1 MKKLRERLNVFVVK
15 TPSMAIL
22 LGILLLNILLFV
34 VAALIISALA
44 PSSLESSGFWVSVFY
59 TVSMIL
65 DAGCISYVIAD
76 VGEAGVGLVIVC
88 MLTVIIGMITFTGA
102 VIGYVTNAISN
113 FIDNSKSGRRAL
125 KISGHTVILNWN
137 NRASEIVND
146 MLYTGK
152 RDVIVILVNDGAEAV
167 ERELNDRLSDTVHR
181 EHVKN
186 RLTVIVREG
195 ETFSSKQLADIS
207 ILTAKNVIILSS
219 DFQSSMCKYD
229 YRERREE
236 KEYGN
241 SNTVKTLVQV
251 AEFTSS
257 SASADNQIIVVE
269 VEDLWTHQ
277 LVNKII
283 FHKERLG
290 KCNIIPVPVNKI
302 LGQLLSQFSVMPE
315 LNAVYSTLFSN
326 KGAEF
331 FCRPYQGDWNE
342 TEDVSRFLAERDC
355 AIPMTAMT
363 TKTGPEAFYIADQEE
378 DVDRL
383 CAATWQER
391 EIRLNPDYWLSAKN
405 VIIIGHNSK
414 SMELMKGFDAF
425 RGEWMPR
432 DGSEILNLLIIDDEK
447 SLEKRGFYR
456 DYPYVRQIVE
466 ADIYESDKIAGAL
479 NAFLDATPGQVSI
492 LILSDDNAR
501 PESIDAGALAY
512 LIFVQGIL
520 TSRTAEDGAFDPGRI
535 DIIVEILNPKNYD
548 VVHDFSANNVVISNR
563 YISKMVTQ
571 ISAKEALYEFYCDI
585 LTYDEEGA
593 DVYESKELYIKPAA
607 EFLAALPGRCTAA
620 QLIRGIYNAC
630 PPDNKAILI
639 GYVDG
644 EGNTVLFT
652 GRQDELWLELT
663 PRDKLIIFS
672 NH

>member
-1 MKKLRERLNVFVVK
+1 MKKLREKLNIFVVK
-15 TPSMAIL
+15 TPALAIL
-22 LGILLLNILLFV
+22 LGILLLNILLFAV
-34 VAALIISALA
+34 SALIISALA

-59 TVSMIL
+59 TISMIL

-113 FIDNSKSGRRAL
+113 FIENSQSGRRAL
-125 KISGHTVILNWN
+125 RISGHTVILNWN
-137 NRASEIVND
+137 SRASEIVND
-146 MLYTGK
+146 LLYTGK
-152 RDVIVILVNDGAEAV
+152 KEVIVILVNEGAEAV

-181 EHVKN
+181 ENVKN

-195 ETFSSKQLADIS
+195 ETFSTKQLTDIS
-207 ILTAKNVIILSS
+207 ILTAKNIIILSS
-219 DFQSSMCKYD
+219 DYQNTMCKYE
-229 YRERREE
+229 YREHREE
-236 KEYGN
+236 QEYGN

-251 AEFTSS
+251 AEFTASA
-257 SASADNQIIVVE
+257 ASADDQTIVVE
-269 VEDLWTHQ
+269 VENLWTHQ
-277 LVNKII
+277 LVDKVIL
-283 FHKERLG
+283 HKEKLG

-331 FCRPYQGDWNE
+331 FCQPYHGDWNE
-342 TEDVSRFLAERDC
+342 TEDISRYLAGHDC
-355 AIPMTAMT
+355 AIPMTAMM

-378 DVDRL
+378 DAEKL
-383 CAATWQER
+383 CSAPCQELD
-391 EIRLNPDYWLSAKN
+391 IQLNPDYWLSTKN

-414 SMELMKGFDAF
+414 SMELMKGFEAF
-425 RGEWMPR
+425 RGEWTPG
-432 DGSEILNLLIIDDEK
+432 DGSEILNLLMIDDKK
-447 SLEKRGFYR
+447 SLEKRSFYQA
-456 DYPYVRQIVE
+456 YPYVRQVVE
-466 ADIYESDKIAGAL
+466 ADVFESEKIAGAI
-479 NAFLDATPGQVSI
+479 NAFLDANPGQVSI

-512 LIFVQGIL
+512 LIFVRDIL
-520 TSRTAEDGAFDPGRI
+520 ASRAAGDSAFDPGRI

-571 ISAKEALYEFYCDI
+571 ISEKEALYEFYCDI
-585 LTYDEEGA
+585 LTYDEEDA
-593 DVYESKELYIKPAA
+593 ETYESKELYIKPAA

-630 PPDNKAILI
+630 PPDNKALVI

-644 EGNTVLFT
+644 EGSTILFT

-663 PRDKLIIFS
+663 DRDKLIIFS